1 MSEAWIE
8 TFTGKRFPL
17 LEPDESLICIEDIAH
32 ALSNQGRWTGH
43 TRFYYSVAE
52 HSVLVSQYSDPIDR
66 LEGLLHDASEAYLS
80 DLSRPV
86 KHCTPI
92 GPHYLAVE
100 KKLMEAIVR
109 KFGLSS
115 AMPESVKEA
124 DNHLLWVEKQ
134 QLMQP
139 TDWRNP
145 GDWDVQPPNPN
156 FSIPKIGGYFPRAA
170 ENLFLDTFEQL
181 TRSLKEIN

>member
-32 ALSNQGRWTGH
+32 ALSQQCRWTGH
-43 TRFYYSVAE
+43 TKYFYSVAE
-52 HSVLVSQYSDPIDR
+52 HSIWVSRYSSAVDR

-92 GPHYLAVE
+92 GAPYLEIE
-100 KKLMEAIVR
+100 KRLMHAIVN
-109 KFGLSS
+109 KFGLSD
-115 AMPESVKEA
+115 AMPNSVKEA
-124 DNHLLWVEKQ
+124 DNFLLWAEKQ
-134 QLMQP
+134 LLMQP
-139 TDWRNP
+139 VSWRNP
-145 GDWDVQPPNPN
+145 GDWDAKKPDEMMRL
-156 FSIPKIGGYFPRAA
+156 PKLDGYLPANA
-170 ENLFLDTFEQL
+170 EILFLDVFEQL
-181 TRSLKEIN
+181 TRSLKAVN